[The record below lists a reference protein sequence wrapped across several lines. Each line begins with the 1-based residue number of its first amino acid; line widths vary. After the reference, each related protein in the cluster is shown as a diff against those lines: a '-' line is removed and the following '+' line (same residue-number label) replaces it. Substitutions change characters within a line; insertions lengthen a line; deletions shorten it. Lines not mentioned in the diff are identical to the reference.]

1 MLRSLTNNQILKSC
15 LSEEFLNSVEES
27 LIPAIEEKWGS
38 ADIFMY
44 EDLLRSELLISGRW
58 YYPLTVLCS
67 GAPKTQ
73 WISWAVTPAD
83 FKDKN
88 PYAYRGKTTLEFS
101 LCERPAELGDKLS
114 DYVGYTGEI
123 GMEISVEAVSRDITF
138 LSGRYSQRFVDE
150 MSRQITSKV
159 ASLMSCEGLER
170 SSLSLLLAFAPE
182 SYFEHTSE
190 NVTYRRLLLIDKGSQ
205 PRDFWVKWTRLNSAV
220 GYSVSDD
227 VTSSDVEFDLGE
239 DVPQKIREKEYRFLL
254 REGRDKYQNA
264 MGRKCVTEWREIIRR
279 AIKRG
284 ELQRVETVT
293 EEVVF
298 EDDLS
303 AKLKDILGD
312 SYKPAEKEPVIEEA
326 PISDDYIKALEIAKE
341 FVGEKQDEPTDTA
354 DTTEIVFPEAEDVV
368 FDLGEGDVAEEPEEK
383 EPEENEE
390 PNGVFDLPWL
400 MPDEEDDKEPE
411 LEIAEEKP
419 VIEQEPVIE
428 EKPVIEEA
436 PVIEE
441 EPAPVEEPVCGE
453 AKVKVIKT
461 SPEVSMNEETSPA
474 VALRE
479 AEARAGELSIR
490 LEYEKQMRARLEAEI
505 ERLRQNETRL
515 IAENE
520 GLRAAV
526 KADEVKYREAEE
538 RFKLEIARL
547 TAQNE
552 VLARSEERQK
562 ERLATAARDAVE
574 RQKLLEEEKR
584 RAEEERARLARE
596 MEATPAPTASPA
608 IEPVAEPEAEP
619 IKETPIAPEADN
631 YTYVSKNVKL
641 LFRRPVDPNITGRIY
656 EIIKATLEYFGKEKI
671 NLRIKASVP
680 DSETV
685 NLEFISIPM
694 EEMQLLSNII
704 QVLGSSGLG
713 IAKAIVE

>member
-1 MLRSLTNNQILKSC
+1 
-15 LSEEFLNSVEES
+15 
-27 LIPAIEEKWGS
+27 
-38 ADIFMY
+38 
-44 EDLLRSELLISGRW
+44 
-58 YYPLTVLCS
+58 
-67 GAPKTQ
+67 
-73 WISWAVTPAD
+73 
-83 FKDKN
+83 
-88 PYAYRGKTTLEFS
+88 
-101 LCERPAELGDKLS
+101 
-114 DYVGYTGEI
+114 
-123 GMEISVEAVSRDITF
+123 
-138 LSGRYSQRFVDE
+138 
-150 MSRQITSKV
+150 
-159 ASLMSCEGLER
+159 
-170 SSLSLLLAFAPE
+170 
-182 SYFEHTSE
+182 
-190 NVTYRRLLLIDKGSQ
+190 
-205 PRDFWVKWTRLNSAV
+205 
-220 GYSVSDD
+220 
-227 VTSSDVEFDLGE
+227 
-239 DVPQKIREKEYRFLL
+239 
-254 REGRDKYQNA
+254 
-264 MGRKCVTEWREIIRR
+264 
-279 AIKRG
+279 
-284 ELQRVETVT
+284 
-293 EEVVF
+293 
-298 EDDLS
+298 
-303 AKLKDILGD
+303 
-312 SYKPAEKEPVIEEA
+312 
-326 PISDDYIKALEIAKE
+326 
-341 FVGEKQDEPTDTA
+341 
-354 DTTEIVFPEAEDVV
+354 
-368 FDLGEGDVAEEPEEK
+368 
-383 EPEENEE
+383 
-390 PNGVFDLPWL
+390 
-400 MPDEEDDKEPE
+400 
-411 LEIAEEKP
+411 
-419 VIEQEPVIE
+419 
-428 EKPVIEEA
+428 
-436 PVIEE
+436 
-441 EPAPVEEPVCGE
+441 
-453 AKVKVIKT
+453 
-461 SPEVSMNEETSPA
+461 MNEETSPA